1 VQPDAE
7 AVDRRV
13 AREGGGALMARAFMQ
28 HDPALDGTLE
38 VEEYHP
44 NYVEVYFV
52 PPEASLAAAGLDP
65 TKAQTYRTKL
75 LDINGQDKFLT
86 IHPINTLAGTPDFL
100 KPRYRQVKRITLE
113 GTDIIFPKFDG
124 AVPTTADGVLEVLE
138 NLPSGF
144 TKDFSYGLGIAK
156 SHRFIVDAVETL
168 SNCTEIVISD
178 NEPTSQD
185 SNYNLFYISKKDF
198 EIARRTLNS
207 IDNLARTA
215 ARVVKTVAAHNVLA
229 ERLGVPKL
237 NAKVGRHP
245 YRKLFTTIAEGKEG
259 LSEEDQN
266 AVIGALT
273 AHVAEIAE
281 DKPEKLAKLR
291 GDIELVTLQVLI
303 EKFELMLGATLAEHK
318 WQEFFNENPFILNIA
333 FGYPLI
339 KVRDQAS
346 VGGRK
351 LSGDGEKI
359 TDFLVKNSLTN
370 NTAIFEIKT
379 PQAPILNKTPFRN
392 GVYTPSTDLSGS
404 INQALDQ
411 KYQFQQQIAQIKNNT
426 RLHDIESY
434 AVHCCLVIGKT
445 PVGEDQKKSFELFRR
460 NSKDVEIVTFNELLE
475 KLKQL
480 GAFLQTAP
488 ADT

>member
-1 VQPDAE
+1 M
-7 AVDRRV
+7 
-13 AREGGGALMARAFMQ
+13 AREGGGCLMARAFMQ
-28 HDPALDGTLE
+28 HDPARDGTLE
-38 VEEYHP
+38 VEEYHL
-44 NYVEVYFV
+44 NYVEVYFA
-52 PPEASLAAAGLDP
+52 PPEASLEAAGLDP
-65 TKAQTYRTKL
+65 TKARTYRTKL

-86 IHPINTLAGTPDFL
+86 IHPINTLAGNPDFL
-100 KPRYRQVKRITLE
+100 KPRYSQVERITLE
-113 GTDIIFPKFDG
+113 GTDIIFPGFDG
-124 AVPTTADGVLEVLE
+124 AVPTTVDGVLEVLE

-156 SHRFIVDAVETL
+156 SHRFIVDAVEML
-168 SNCTEIVISD
+168 SDCTEIVITGSQA
-178 NEPTSQD
+178 TSQA
-185 SNYNLFYISKKDF
+185 SNDKLFYISKKDF
-198 EIARRTLNS
+198 ELARRALNS
-207 IDNLARTA
+207 IDSLAQTA
-215 ARVVKTVAAHNVLA
+215 ARAVKSVAAHNVLA

-237 NAKVGRHP
+237 EAKVGRHP
-245 YRKLFTTIAEGKEG
+245 YRKLFTAIAQGKEE

-266 AVIGALT
+266 AVISALS
-273 AHVAEIAE
+273 AHAAEIAE
-281 DKPEKLAKLR
+281 DEPEKLAKLR

-303 EKFELMLGATLAEHK
+303 EKFERMLGQTLAEDK
-318 WQEFFNENPFILNIA
+318 WQDFFNENPFILNMA
-333 FGYPLI
+333 FGYPVI

-359 TDFLVKNSLTN
+359 IDFLVKNSLTN

-379 PQAPILNKTPFRN
+379 PQAPILNKTPFRG
-392 GVYTPSTDLSGS
+392 GVYTPSADLSGS

-426 RLHDIESY
+426 RLYDIESY

-445 PVGEDQKKSFELFRR
+445 PMGEDQKKSFKLFRR

-480 GAFLQTAP
+480 SAFLRA
-488 ADT
+488 AEGEARS